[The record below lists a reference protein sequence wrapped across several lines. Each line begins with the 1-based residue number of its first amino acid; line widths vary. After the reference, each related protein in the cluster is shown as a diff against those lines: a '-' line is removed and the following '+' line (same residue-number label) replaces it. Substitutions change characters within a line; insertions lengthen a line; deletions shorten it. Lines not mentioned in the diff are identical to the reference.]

1 MFEALDKSK
10 KRSQLEP
17 KTLISL
23 KTTVYSLS
31 LSFLLFCQS
40 NSNTMF
46 STVLI

>member
-23 KTTVYSLS
+23 KTSVYSLS
-31 LSFLLFCQS
+31 LSFLLTFLSVQFKY
-40 NSNTMF
+40 N
-46 STVLI
+46 V